1 MGNKQKKGKNQKKSL
16 PRKIVAL
23 IIVLSA
29 VLFWTLFCAIG
40 ALQNFDYRVYDLM
53 LGFVKNPDTR
63 KEILLVEADN
73 ISTSNDSFQEMK
85 TWPWPRNIFANALL
99 RMKEFGAGSAV
110 FDIEYLSPSNL
121 AVNEDA
127 IIDAAANFD
136 GSRPNFESF
145 IKDNDDYFSRA
156 IQFFGNT
163 WLTINTLDIDMKYSD
178 EEIEYVKKRF
188 LYNAEDKN
196 DLILKDFR
204 QSRLDS
210 IKTSFIDN
218 FTEDKPDWDNPDFLK
233 KYIIGFSPAMHQ
245 FISHA
250 NGAGFTNVIIDMDG
264 TRRRIELLN
273 KKDDVYSGQ
282 LSFAPIVRTLNPEKI
297 IREKSSLRL
306 EKCSGLNGKTIK
318 IPLDSKGKMLINWL
332 HSLFV
337 DSFRHESMFFL
348 AQLDEL
354 EKNILAEL
362 KSLSG
367 FLTSLDSAQIP
378 GLKLDPL
385 QSAAAVKQL
394 VADYKDITDF
404 KEYLLSKCEGYD
416 IEGNA
421 IGGGIDDSEY
431 EQYFQAR
438 KDFFDSVTAFCK
450 GNSMDEIAD
459 RLLAL
464 SEYIPADEYQVI
476 QTELAEL
483 FDTLESENSLY
494 NSIFADK
501 KAVYENSF
509 CILGHTASST
519 TDLGTTPFERAYMN
533 VGTHANVYNTIMNQD
548 FIYPVDWGW
557 GVVIAAIFAIV
568 LIVLPAEKRDL
579 IQNTTGVLLVLLSV
593 FVPFLLI
600 RLFNVYIP
608 AFTPF
613 LIAFTSYL
621 AMTIYRFATSESDKK
636 FIKSAFSQCLAP
648 AVVDE
653 IIKNPSSFKLGG
665 QTIEMTAI
673 FTDIQKFSGFS
684 ELLSA
689 AQLVALLNFYLS
701 QMSDIIM
708 DNRGTVDK
716 YEGDAIVAF
725 VGAPLKT
732 TEHAAL
738 ACRSAIKMKKTE
750 REMNTYIEDVVTKP
764 KPEDME
770 QDLYDAFCIMVKNK
784 KTIFTRIGLN
794 SGEIVAGYMGSTNKK
809 NYTIMGNNVN
819 LASRLEGVNK
829 QYRTGGILMS
839 EATRKGLDESFIVR
853 SLDRVQVVN
862 VVTPIRLY
870 ELLDL
875 RETADENLLDY
886 VASWEDAMKVFES
899 GDYAKA
905 LEMLKKLSELRP
917 EDNTAKY
924 YIELIEKFFIK
935 GSYPTENDD
944 FGVAY
949 NAENPENMKAEWIG
963 TAYEIKGTFKLLQ
976 K

>member
-1 MGNKQKKGKNQKKSL
+1 MGKNQKNSKKSL
-16 PRKIVAL
+16 SRTAVAS
-23 IIVLSA
+23 IIVGCSI
-29 VLFWTLFCAIG
+29 VLWTLLGAIG
-40 ALQNFDYRVYDLM
+40 ALQKFDFRLYDIL
-53 LGFVKNPDTR
+53 LGLKKAPEAR
-63 KEILLVEADN
+63 KEVLLVEADN

-85 TWPWPRNIFANALL
+85 TWPWPRNVFANVLM
-99 RMKEFGAGSAV
+99 RMKEFGASTAV
-110 FDIEYLSPSNL
+110 FDIEYLSPSSL

-127 IIDAAANFD
+127 IIDAATNFD
-136 GSRPNFESF
+136 GTRPNFESF
-145 IKDNDDYFSRA
+145 IKDNDDYFARA
-156 IQFFGNT
+156 IQFFGNS
-163 WLTINTLDIDMKYSD
+163 WLTINTLDIDMKYTD
-178 EEIEYVKKRF
+178 EEIGYVEKRF
-188 LYNAEDKN
+188 LYNVEDKD
-196 DLILKDFR
+196 DLILRDFR
-204 QSRLDS
+204 KGRLDS
-210 IKTSFIDN
+210 VKTSFIDN
-218 FTEDKPDWDNPDFLK
+218 FTMGKPDWGNPEFDR
-233 KYIIGFSPAMHQ
+233 KYLIGFSPALHQ
-245 FISHA
+245 FMSHA
-250 NGAGFTNVIIDMDG
+250 AGAGFTNVIIDMDG

-273 KKDDVYSGQ
+273 KKDDVFAGQ
-282 LSFAPIVRTLNPEKI
+282 LSFSPILGILKPEKI
-297 IREKSSLRL
+297 TREKSSLKLTNCRGL
-306 EKCSGLNGKTIK
+306 EGKNIS
-318 IPLDSKGKMLINWL
+318 IPLDSDGKMMINWL
-332 HSLFV
+332 HELFV

-354 EKNILAEL
+354 EKNIVIEL
-362 KSLSG
+362 KSLNG
-367 FLTSLDSAQIP
+367 FLDSLDNAAINQLNLNVS
-378 GLKLDPL
+378 PL
-385 QSAAAVKQL
+385 ESGIALGKL
-394 VADYKDITDF
+394 VADYKDISDF

-421 IGGGIDDSEY
+421 IGGGIEEVEY
-431 EQYFQAR
+431 EQYFGAR
-438 KDFFDSVTAFCK
+438 KTFFDDVTAFCSGK
-450 GNSMDEIAD
+450 AMDEIAE
-459 RLLAL
+459 RMFLLADFIDGETY
-464 SEYIPADEYQVI
+464 STI
-476 QTELAEL
+476 QTELSEL
-483 FDTLESENSLY
+483 FDTLSSENELY
-494 NSIFADK
+494 NSIFAEK
-501 KAVYENSF
+501 KEVYANSF

-533 VGTHANVYNTIMNQD
+533 VGTHANVYNTVMSED
-548 FIYPVDWGW
+548 FIYPISWLWGAA
-557 GVVIAAIFAIV
+557 IAAILSII
-568 LIVLPAEKRDL
+568 LIVLPAKKRAG
-579 IQNTTGVLLVLLSV
+579 IQNVTGSALVLICLLFPVLLIVSFSV
-593 FVPFLLI
+593 
-600 RLFNVYIP
+600 YMP
-608 AFTPF
+608 ALATI
-613 LIAFTSYL
+613 LIALTSFL

-689 AQLVALLNFYLS
+689 SQLVALLNFYLS
-701 QMSDIIM
+701 KMSDIIM

-738 ACRSAIKMKKTE
+738 ACRSAVKMKKTE
-750 REMNTYIEDVVTKP
+750 REMNAYIDDVVTKP

-839 EATRKGLDESFIVR
+839 EATRKGLDENFIVR

-875 RETADENLLDY
+875 RESADENLLNY
-886 VASWEDAMKVFES
+886 VASWEEAMKLFES
-899 GDYAKA
+899 GDYKKA
-905 LEMLKKLSELRP
+905 LEMLKNLSESRP

-924 YIELIEKFFIK
+924 YIELIEKFFMK
-935 GSYPTENDD
+935 GTFPTENDD

-949 NAENPENMKAEWIG
+949 NSENPKDMKSEWIG
-963 TAYEIKGTFKLLQ
+963 TEYEIKGTFKLLQ

>member
-1 MGNKQKKGKNQKKSL
+1 MGKEQKKGKKQKKSL
-16 PRKIVAL
+16 PRKVVAT
-23 IIVLSA
+23 IIVFSA
-29 VLFWTLFCAIG
+29 VFFWSLFCAIG
-40 ALQNFDYRVYDLM
+40 ALQKFDYRVYDLM
-53 LGFVKNPDTR
+53 LSFVKNPETR
-63 KEILLVEADN
+63 NEILLVEADN
-73 ISTSNDSFQEMK
+73 ISISNDSFQDMK
-85 TWPWPRNIFANALL
+85 YWPWPRNIFANALL
-99 RMKEFGAGSAV
+99 RMKEFGANSAV

-127 IIDAAANFD
+127 IIEAASNFD

-163 WLTINTLDIDMKYSD
+163 WLTINTLDIDMKYTD
-178 EEIEYVKKRF
+178 EEIDYVKKRF
-188 LYNAEDKN
+188 LYSVEDKN
-196 DLILKDFR
+196 DLILKNFR

-218 FTEDKPDWDNPDFLK
+218 FTEDKPDWDNPVFLK
-233 KYIIGFSPAMHQ
+233 KYLIGFSPAMHQ

-250 NGAGFTNVIIDMDG
+250 KGAGFTNVIIDMDG

-282 LSFAPIVRTLNPEKI
+282 LSFAPILRILNPEKI
-297 IREKSSLRL
+297 IREKNSLKL
-306 EKCSGLNGKTIK
+306 EKCNGIDGKNIK
-318 IPLDSKGKMLINWL
+318 IPLDSNGKMLINWL

-354 EKNILAEL
+354 EKNILVEL

-367 FLTSLDSAQIP
+367 FLTSLDSAKIP

-394 VADYKDITDF
+394 VSDYKDITDF
-404 KEYLLSKCEGYD
+404 KDYLLSKCEGYD

-421 IGGGIDDSEY
+421 IGGGIEESEY
-431 EQYFQAR
+431 GQYFQAR
-438 KDFFDSVTAFCK
+438 KDFFDSVTSFCK
-450 GNSMDEIAD
+450 GNSMDEIAE
-459 RLLAL
+459 RLLVL
-464 SEYIPADEYQVI
+464 SDYIPPDEYQLI
-476 QTELAEL
+476 QTELSEL

-494 NSIFADK
+494 NSIYADK
-501 KAVYENSF
+501 KKVYENSF

-548 FIYPVDWGW
+548 FIYPVRWGW
-557 GVVIAAIFAIV
+557 GVVIAAFFAIV
-568 LIVLPAEKRDL
+568 LIVLPAEKRAL
-579 IQNTTGVLLVLLSV
+579 IQNTTGVLLVLSSII
-593 FVPFLLI
+593 VPFLLMRI
-600 RLFNVYIP
+600 FNVYIP

-613 LIAFTSYL
+613 LISFSSYL
-621 AMTIYRFATSESDKK
+621 VMTIYRFATSEHDKK

-689 AQLVALLNFYLS
+689 AQLVAILNFYLS
-701 QMSDIIM
+701 KMSDIIM

-738 ACRSAIKMKKTE
+738 ACRSAVKMKKTE
-750 REMNTYIEDVVTKP
+750 GEMNTYIEDVVTKP

-875 RETADENLLDY
+875 RESADENLLDY
-886 VASWEDAMKVFES
+886 VASWEDAMKTFES
-899 GDYAKA
+899 GEYEKA
-905 LEMLKKLSELRP
+905 LGMFKKLSETRP
-917 EDNTAKY
+917 KDNTAKY
-924 YIELIEKFFIK
+924 YIELIEKFFIN
-935 GSYPTENDD
+935 GTYPTENDD

-949 NAENPENMKAEWIG
+949 NSENPKDMNDEWIG
-963 TAYEIKGTFKLLQ
+963 TEYEIKGTFKLLQ